1 MLRYVFDTTA
11 QLRRHVHPRDGAA
24 LLFFP
29 ESSQARRAGE
39 SVLLEL
45 QLREIGQQVVLRAT
59 IHSRVDGNVRGVW
72 LQFGDL
78 LSRTIEA
85 DAAALNRRRHP
96 RVGSDLM
103 VEVRVQNASGRIARI
118 IDVSA
123 GGARLGSAPRLAV
136 GSTIDL
142 QLLSSLPNV
151 PRTIGRARVVRVSG
165 AEVGLQF
172 APEAAAQ
179 VLKLMKAVQGTWT
192 SAVTIQH
199 PRNCCEAFAPVE
211 PPLPRARPQRAI
223 R

>member
-1 MLRYVFDTTA
+1 RSRCRSRGAARTLSICRRTVPLARGRCAARARGVWAEGPMLRYVFDTTA

-96 RVGSDLM
+96 RVGS
-103 VEVRVQNASGRIARI
+103 
-118 IDVSA
+118 
-123 GGARLGSAPRLAV
+123 
-136 GSTIDL
+136 
-142 QLLSSLPNV
+142 
-151 PRTIGRARVVRVSG
+151 
-165 AEVGLQF
+165 
-172 APEAAAQ
+172 
-179 VLKLMKAVQGTWT
+179 
-192 SAVTIQH
+192 
-199 PRNCCEAFAPVE
+199 
-211 PPLPRARPQRAI
+211 
-223 R
+223 